1 MEIKWHRWI
10 LLLAA
15 LALAAFFVVGRL
27 TSRSIPEQTQAVPDV
42 LREVENPRGT
52 GTKTGTYAATAELR
66 VGESAVFADGLSI
79 ELLRVEDSR
88 CPKDVVCVWAG
99 ELAAVLS
106 ATGGGFGAD
115 QVQIR
120 LGELTGAER
129 SSGSYVF
136 SLKNNSTDGVSFIV
150 TRK

>member
-1 MEIKWHRWI
+1 MEIKWYRWV
-10 LLLAA
+10 LLLVA

-27 TSRSIPEQTQAVPDV
+27 TDRSIPEQTHAVPDV

-52 GTKTGTYAATAELR
+52 GTKTGSYAETLELR
-66 VGESAVFADGLSI
+66 VGESALFADGLSI
-79 ELLRVEDSR
+79 GLLRIEDSR
-88 CPKDVVCVWAG
+88 CPKDAVCVWAG

-106 ATGGGFGAD
+106 ATGGGFGAG

-129 SSGSYVF
+129 TSGSYIF
-136 SLKNNSTDGVSFIV
+136 SLKKNSTDGVSFIV
-150 TRK
+150 TMK